1 MCVCLVRLYVYVWED
16 CIYVC
21 VCLVRLNVFGSVKIV
36 YVCVLEECKCV
47 QEQLLELYVTECIL
61 LCVY

>member
-1 MCVCLVRLYVYVWED
+1 MCVFGRIVCL
-16 CIYVC
+16 C
-21 VCLVRLNVFGSVKIV
+21 VCLVRLNVFGSVKIL